1 MLKRT
6 APLRLSAALILAMSA
21 AAHAGPAEDLS
32 KAAAA
37 ALAGLQVS
45 GATFGEA
52 REEGSNLVFTGVTFA
67 STGARAVGVKVN
79 RITVTGGASGD
90 SLQSAR
96 VLMEGVEGTGSDGPA
111 YRADRVDVT
120 SAQGSLAALLASL
133 AAGEPLFSG
142 SSQAALTGFSAER
155 IDIPSLTIT
164 RRQLGRVDEG
174 VYRDVRFNRFARG
187 KIGEITIAGLSTS
200 SSQGNAGP
208 KVEIG
213 AIRLTGVDATT
224 AVQTG
229 TTSTVALE
237 SGTIEQMRGTNQTGQ
252 PFTIERLIIGKI
264 TMRPGERSLLA
275 ITETM
280 RDIDPSATDDAG
292 RRRSIGAA
300 AEIFSRLDI
309 ERIEMVN
316 FKGQSPNNEEIAMER
331 MAFVGLSQGKL
342 GSIEIN
348 GMAAPATDGQRTRI
362 ARFAIEGIDGSG
374 LVALGKEMSEGRFA
388 QGQTVPPSA
397 YPDIRRILFE
407 GVAVSDRA
415 GRSIGQVGRFEI
427 EAGPRIGL
435 MPTRLRASLTGFEAP
450 VTDPV
455 QRAQLAPLG
464 IEDKISLTSEF
475 EIEYV
480 EAARELRLRNF
491 NITVADVGA
500 LTLAMTIGGLERQQI
515 EGLPGT
521 AATLGLAA
529 KAGPLTLSY
538 SEDGGV
544 AALITHTAEQA
555 GVEEDAFTEQ
565 LKEQA
570 SALIGQFIQDKALAG
585 SIRTAFSTFLDDP
598 NSLTISATPKGDL
611 PLAALGMAARS
622 SPLALLPMLNI
633 QVRANR

>member
-1 MLKRT
+1 MMSRT
-6 APLRLSAALILAMSA
+6 APLRLSAALLLVMSA
-21 AAHAGPAEDLS
+21 AAQAGPAEDLS
-32 KAAAA
+32 KAATA

-67 STGARAVGVKVN
+67 STGQRAVGVKVN

-90 SLQSAR
+90 SLQNAR
-96 VLMEGVEGTGSDGPA
+96 VLLEGVEGTGSDGPA
-111 YRADRVDVT
+111 YRADRVDVAN
-120 SAQGSLAALLASL
+120 AQGSLAALLASL

-142 SSQAALTGFSAER
+142 ASQAALTGFSSER

-164 RRQLGRVDEG
+164 RRQMGRTDEG
-174 VYRDVRFNRFARG
+174 IYRNVRFNRFARG
-187 KIGEITIAGLSTS
+187 KIGEITIGGLSTS
-200 SSQGNAGP
+200 TQQGPAGP

-213 AIRLTGVDATT
+213 QIRLTGVDAT
-224 AVQTG
+224 AAIATG

-237 SGTIEQMRGTNQTGQ
+237 SGTIEQVRSASQTGQ
-252 PFTIERLIIGKI
+252 PFSIERLIIGKI

-275 ITETM
+275 ITESI

-316 FKGQSPNNEEIAMER
+316 FKGQSPTNEDISMER

-342 GSIEIN
+342 GSIEVN
-348 GMAAPATDGQRTRI
+348 GMAAPANNGQRGRI

-374 LVALGKEMSEGRFA
+374 LVALGKEISEGRFA
-388 QGQTVPPSA
+388 QGQTVPPAA
-397 YPDIRRILFE
+397 YPDIRRVLFE
-407 GVAVSDRA
+407 GVAVTDRT
-415 GRSIGQVGRFEI
+415 GQSLGKVERFEV

-435 MPTRLRASLTGFEAP
+435 VPTRLRARMTGFEAP
-450 VTDPV
+450 VTDPI
-455 QRAQLAPLG
+455 QRAQMAPLG
-464 IEDKISLTSEF
+464 IEDKILLSSEF
-475 EIEYV
+475 ELEYV
-480 EAARELRLRNF
+480 EAARELRLRNL

-538 SEDGGV
+538 TEDGAV
-544 AALITHTAEQA
+544 ASLLTHTAEQA

-570 SALIGQFIQDKALAG
+570 SALIGQFIQDKALAA
-585 SIRTAFSTFLDDP
+585 SIRTAVNAFLDDP
-598 NSLTISATPKGDL
+598 NSLTISATPKGEL
-611 PLAALGMAARS
+611 PLAALAMAARS